1 MNDNKT
7 VNLFRF
13 DGRAG
18 EFFGIWIVNILLSV
32 LTLGIYSAW
41 AKVRTKRYFYGNT
54 YIAQDNFEYHG
65 TPKQILKGRIVALLC
80 LLLWAVL
87 SSVSE
92 VVSSVMFLLFYLLV
106 PWMMW
111 SNVRFDA
118 AMTSYRNTHFSFAG
132 TLKQAYMTFMGRG
145 VLAFLALIVGVAC
158 IVVIARM
165 TSSLIPAGV
174 MTVAFILQCAF
185 IQAWVMTGVW
195 RYFMNGYRY
204 GNADFSAVLESKK
217 FFFINLG
224 AIGIFIG
231 GSVVLVVLVGIFAYS
246 WLMNIFMNLDYMM
259 TYPDASF
266 LAGIVMVYLLFIIL
280 GMISAAYM
288 SVRIRNYVFSQT
300 ALSFND
306 QTVSLD
312 SEFSVL
318 KYVGLLLTNMLA
330 TVFSLGL
337 ARPWVKVRMAKY
349 SAEHTRVIG
358 DLAMIAAVDQD
369 SDVRSALGDEL
380 VQAFDIDLGIG

>member
-1 MNDNKT
+1 MNENNT
-7 VNLFRF
+7 VNPLRF
-13 DGRAG
+13 NGRTG

-54 YIAQDNFEYHG
+54 YLAEDNFEYHG
-65 TPKQILKGRIVALLC
+65 TPKQILKGRAVAMLC
-80 LLLWAVL
+80 LLIWVML

-92 VVSSVMFLLFYLLV
+92 VASAALLILFYAVL

-111 SNVRFDA
+111 SNVRFDS

-132 TLKQAYMTFMGRG
+132 SLKQAYLTFMGRG
-145 VLAFLALIVGVAC
+145 VVA
-158 IVVIARM
+158 I
-165 TSSLIPAGV
+165 L
-174 MTVAFILQCAF
+174 AFILGIAGISLIAQMSQSVVMIVIMVIAFIALCAF

-204 GNADFSAVLESKK
+204 GNANFSAVLASKK
-217 FFFINLG
+217 LFFINLG

-231 GSVVLVVLVGIFAYS
+231 GALILSVFIGIFFYS
-246 WLMNIFMNLDYMM
+246 MVMNIIMNMDNLMYSMNDSM
-259 TYPDASF
+259 
-266 LAGIVMVYLLFIIL
+266 LAGIIFGYLLFIVL

-300 ALSFND
+300 A
-306 QTVSLD
+306 VSLD
-312 SEFSVL
+312 EQSIELNSSFSVL
-318 KYVGLLLTNMLA
+318 KYVGLLLTNMLGL
-330 TVFSLGL
+330 VFTLGL
-337 ARPWVKVRMAKY
+337 AHPWVKVRMARY
-349 SAEHTRVIG
+349 SAAQTQVIG
-358 DLAMIAAVDQD
+358 NLDMIEAVDQD

-380 VQAFDIDLGIG
+380 VQAFDINLGIG